1 MKNYNNISKRV
12 LRKLQRWTSGFD
24 LTSKEFKILKKQ
36 DFECYS
42 CGKNLIKDYDFPY
55 VGTEA
60 LCEDCHTEQNYTV
73 CDICEEY
80 FENLNYPTDDEHI
93 YINRELSKE
102 QGYETGIYKVLRRP
116 FFYGSILTGFDAFFA
131 NSLELVKS
139 IDLDKYYEILH
150 HSKDEIKSGMICPKC
165 VKKFTNTGFI
175 KPLVR
180 WNPREEKFK
189 INTNQSIN
197 IRALIKG

>member
-1 MKNYNNISKRV
+1 MDI
-12 LRKLQRWTSGFD
+12 GFD

-60 LCEDCHTEQNYTV
+60 LCGDCHTEQNYTV

-93 YINRELSKE
+93 YINRELSK
-102 QGYETGIYKVLRRP
+102 QQV
-116 FFYGSILTGFDAFFA
+116 S
-131 NSLELVKS
+131 
-139 IDLDKYYEILH
+139 
-150 HSKDEIKSGMICPKC
+150 
-165 VKKFTNTGFI
+165 
-175 KPLVR
+175 
-180 WNPREEKFK
+180 
-189 INTNQSIN
+189 
-197 IRALIKG
+197 